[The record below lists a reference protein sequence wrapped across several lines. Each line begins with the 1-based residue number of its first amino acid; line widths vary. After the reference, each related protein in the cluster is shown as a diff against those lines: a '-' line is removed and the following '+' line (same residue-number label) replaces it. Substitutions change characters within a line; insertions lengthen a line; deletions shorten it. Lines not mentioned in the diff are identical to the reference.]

1 MRLSYHGWRRG
12 TLKPGKLLRGERGA
26 SLKSAA
32 KMPKGLRGE
41 KRPADV
47 IGMRTQ
53 ERDPWKSVAAKLG
66 ARGGKARAARMTPER
81 RSEIARRA
89 AESRWRQK

>member
-1 MRLSYHGWRRG
+1 
-12 TLKPGKLLRGERGA
+12 
-26 SLKSAA
+26 
-32 KMPKGLRGE
+32 MPKGLRGE

-47 IGMRTQ
+47 IGMRTE
-53 ERDPWKSVAAKLG
+53 ERDRWKSVAAKLG
-66 ARGGKARAARMTPER
+66 ARGGKARAARMAPER

>member
-1 MRLSYHGWRRG
+1 
-12 TLKPGKLLRGERGA
+12 
-26 SLKSAA
+26 
-32 KMPKGLRGE
+32 MPKGPRGD
-41 KRPADV
+41 KRPADG
-47 IGMRTQ
+47 IGAAGKGVRVATGELTE

-81 RSEIARRA
+81 RQEIARRA

>member
-1 MRLSYHGWRRG
+1 
-12 TLKPGKLLRGERGA
+12 
-26 SLKSAA
+26 
-32 KMPKGLRGE
+32 MPKGLRGE

-53 ERDPWKSVAAKLG
+53 KRDPWKSVAAKLG